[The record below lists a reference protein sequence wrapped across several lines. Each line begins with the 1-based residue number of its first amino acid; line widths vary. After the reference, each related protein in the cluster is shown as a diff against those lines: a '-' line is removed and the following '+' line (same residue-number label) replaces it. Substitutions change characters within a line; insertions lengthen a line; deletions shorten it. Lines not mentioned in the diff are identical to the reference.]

1 MNKYKLSY
9 EIENNSKG
17 TFTLIRHYH
26 FVNGNT
32 LEKWAKQESC
42 GRFDTVQDALNRV
55 DYFNSVIDWAGIA

>member
-9 EIENNSKG
+9 EIENNNKG

-26 FVNGNT
+26 FINGNT

-42 GRFDTVQDALNRV
+42 GVFETIDQCNERIN
-55 DYFNSVIDWAGIA
+55 YFNSVIDWAGIA